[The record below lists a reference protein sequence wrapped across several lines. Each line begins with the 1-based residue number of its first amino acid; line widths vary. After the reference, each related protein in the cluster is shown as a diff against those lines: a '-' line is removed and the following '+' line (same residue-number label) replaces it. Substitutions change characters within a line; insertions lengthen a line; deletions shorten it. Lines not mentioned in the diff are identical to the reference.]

1 MPIGVHLKLQA
12 KGRVRVEGRRP
23 AQEFKIFER
32 DQLPILPAALPCEQI
47 AETQGVRGV
56 ESNSSFA
63 GSMGQTSP
71 RAVGGVSPSAPSHRL
86 AEFLIQIILQFHSHH
101 TAQDYRGNVRI
112 PRVQVSLAGR
122 SPHFSME
129 RTPVLVLQLVVD
141 WIGRNP
147 IGQLYI
153 LAMNDR
159 GKGTGGGNSFSPR
172 QNTDGSLDARRHGE

>member
-12 KGRVRVEGRRP
+12 KGRVRIEGRRP
-23 AQEFKIFER
+23 AQELNIFER
-32 DQLPILPAALPCEQI
+32 NQLPILPAALPGEQI
-47 AETQGVRGV
+47 AETQGVGGV

-63 GSMGQTSP
+63 GSMGQISAGP
-71 RAVGGVSPSAPSHRL
+71 MSGVSPSAPSHRL
-86 AEFLIQIILQFHSHH
+86 TEFLIQIILQLHSHH
-101 TAQDYRGNVRI
+101 TAKDYGGNVRI
-112 PRVQVSLAGR
+112 TRVQVSLAGR

-153 LAMNDR
+153 LAMN
-159 GKGTGGGNSFSPR
+159 
-172 QNTDGSLDARRHGE
+172 